1 MKLANFLYFKL
12 GNVPI
17 WQTREQVDE
26 DMPEPFRPAYPSTR
40 CIVDYTE
47 LYCQRPSSLS
57 TQSALYLHYKSH
69 VTYKGLIGI
78 SPSGSVTFISQLFDG
93 SISDREI
100 VSRSGFLEP
109 SLWNSQDS
117 VMADRGFVI
126 YDELKELGVVLN
138 IPCFLAGRDQL
149 TAAEVKDSQ
158 SIASVSMHIER
169 AIQMV
174 KKFRMLRNEIQSSFH
189 GSVNPI

>member
-1 MKLANFLYFKL
+1 
-12 GNVPI
+12 
-17 WQTREQVDE
+17 
-26 DMPEPFRPAYPSTR
+26 
-40 CIVDYTE
+40 
-47 LYCQRPSSLS
+47 
-57 TQSALYLHYKSH
+57 
-69 VTYKGLIGI
+69 
-78 SPSGSVTFISQLFDG
+78 
-93 SISDREI
+93 
-100 VSRSGFLEP
+100 
-109 SLWNSQDS
+109 
-117 VMADRGFVI
+117 MADRGFAI